1 MISTVTLGSATN
13 GSRSSKL
20 EIRAKRG
27 TAILMAPPAR
37 VAISITSSA
46 GSFQASANHGNTPS
60 DAHPVCSAM
69 AVMPSSKSDT
79 SPRNLLIA
87 KPVILLRSW
96 VGRTAWVPT
105 ICAIT
110 PPRSMSPIKITGTS
124 AASAKPILAISPERR
139 LISAGL
145 PAPSMTTKSA
155 LLARR

>member
-1 MISTVTLGSATN
+1 MISTVTLGSATS

-20 EIRAKRG
+20 EIRARRG
-27 TAILMAPPAR
+27 TAIFIAPPAR

-46 GSFQASANHGNTPS
+46 GNFQASANHGKTPS
-60 DAHPVCSAM
+60 VAHPVCSAI

-87 KPVILLRSW
+87 KPVIRLRSW
-96 VGRTAWVPT
+96 LDSTACVPT

-110 PPRSMSPIKITGTS
+110 PPRSMSPIKITGTL
-124 AASAKPILAISPERR
+124 AVSAKPILAISPARR

-145 PAPSMTTKSA
+145 PAPSIMIKSA
-155 LLARR
+155 VLAKR